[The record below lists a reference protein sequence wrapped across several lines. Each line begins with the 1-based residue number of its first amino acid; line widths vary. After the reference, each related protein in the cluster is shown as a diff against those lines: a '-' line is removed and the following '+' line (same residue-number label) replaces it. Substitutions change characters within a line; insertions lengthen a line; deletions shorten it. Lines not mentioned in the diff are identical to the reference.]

1 MKKFFWFLF
10 IGLLASG
17 VQAQISLTSTDLLGQ
32 IGKSFISASYM
43 SYDIAGIRAI
53 LISPGENQS
62 WSVIGRSFTQVDSAF
77 SRYFAYPGDAPLA
90 NDPTFQGSN
99 LVVESYSS
107 YTPDAVSWSFYK
119 ASTEALLM
127 MGYINRDN
135 AGNYLKYGY
144 SPPYYTYKFPL
155 TYLTSWD
162 ASLNLVY
169 AGASIVSSQIT
180 NRVTGYGNMTTPAGT
195 FPCIRWEQKIVT
207 FVPYNNVWVRSY
219 NYYFLSKESGAFF
232 NSSVFVMADSNLTP
246 TVVAYGIGYQTAAVE
261 NSPAPAPQGYAL
273 DQNYPNPFNAAT
285 VFEFTLPRSE
295 MVTLKVFDLNGA
307 ELATIYQGQLAAGRQ
322 RLPWRA
328 DNLASGVYFYQIQTR
343 DFQASK
349 KLILIR

>member
-1 MKKFFWFLF
+1 MKKVFWFLF
-10 IGLLASG
+10 IGLLVSG

-32 IGKSFISASYM
+32 IGKSFVSASYM
-43 SYDIAGIRAI
+43 SYDITGIRAI

-62 WSVIGRSFTQVDSAF
+62 WSVIGRGYTQIDSAF
-77 SRYFAYPGDAPLA
+77 SRYFAYPGDVPPA
-90 NDPTFQGSN
+90 NDPTFLESN
-99 LVVESYSS
+99 LVVQSYSS
-107 YTPDAVSWSFYK
+107 YTPELVSWYFYK
-119 ASTEALLM
+119 ATTEALLT
-127 MGYINRDN
+127 MGYVTRDS
-135 AGNYLKYGY
+135 AGNYTKLRY

-169 AGASIVSSQIT
+169 EGAPIVTSQIT

-232 NSSVFVMADSNLTP
+232 NASVFVMADSNITP
-246 TVVAYGIGYQTAAVE
+246 TVVAYGIGYETAAVE
-261 NSPAPAPQGYAL
+261 NSPAPVPRGYVL

-295 MVTLKVFDLNGA
+295 MVTFKVFDLSGA
-307 ELATIYQGQLAAGRQ
+307 ELATIYNGQLNAGRH

-349 KLILIR
+349 KFILIR